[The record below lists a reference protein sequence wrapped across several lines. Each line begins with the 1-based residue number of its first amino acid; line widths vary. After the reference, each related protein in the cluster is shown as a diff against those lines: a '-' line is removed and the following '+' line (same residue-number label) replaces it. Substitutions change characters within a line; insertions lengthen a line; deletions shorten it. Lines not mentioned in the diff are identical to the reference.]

1 MNQSLSD
8 IEVKHDKGTEKSI
21 DKSLN
26 KTKEKTV
33 TSEKY

>member
-8 IEVKHDKGTEKSI
+8 IEVKHDKGTEKS
-21 DKSLN
+21 LN